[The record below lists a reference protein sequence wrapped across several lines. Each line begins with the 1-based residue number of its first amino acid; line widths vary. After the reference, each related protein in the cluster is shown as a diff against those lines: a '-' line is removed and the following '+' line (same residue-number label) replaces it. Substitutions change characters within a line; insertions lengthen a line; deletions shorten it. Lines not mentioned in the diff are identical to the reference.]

1 MFHPFITT
9 TKPKPKISLPYL
21 RMIAYTKSLYEI
33 LACQF
38 DNGSQFEMQYKKMN
52 DSFFNDESEMN

>member
-38 DNGSQFEMQYKKMN
+38 DNGSQFEMWYKIKN
-52 DSFFNDESEMN
+52 E